1 MKEVI
6 ISIIFLCFMAFEGFS
21 QLQVGGG
28 PAYFLNEKFQEEQK
42 SSLDYT
48 LSVGYAI
55 HKFDV
60 GLEFIQNGYN
70 SFSASKKYYEFYQYQ
85 TFGRFYPLK
94 RRTWFLKG
102 GINYSYEKIITTY
115 LDTETSVREIY
126 KEYGRLLG
134 LEGGLGFQDRL
145 IKNTNIFLNISLTY
159 NYLKVIED
167 RYIYWDNKEK
177 EPFYALKASLIYQF
191 DLKKKTI
198 K

>member
-1 MKEVI
+1 MKKI
-6 ISIIFLCFMAFEGFS
+6 IVLVFLCFIAFESFS

-28 PAYFLNEKFQEEQK
+28 PAYFLNEKFKEEQR

-85 TFGRFYPLK
+85 LFGRFYPLK
-94 RRTWFLKG
+94 RHTWFLKG
-102 GINYSYEKIITTY
+102 GINYSDEKIITTY
-115 LDTETSVREIY
+115 LDTKTGVREIY